1 MRIRRRLPGV
11 RYSVHLLVLL
21 GLLWLIVGATA
32 TTTSAADMAITI
44 QGFAFSPATITV
56 PVGTKVTWT
65 NKDPATHTVTSD
77 TGLFDSKNLTTGG
90 TFSFTFSQA
99 GSFAYHCNIH
109 PRMTATIVVTAAA
122 APATVAAPSA
132 ATVAPTTASAPSTTG
147 SSTTTVLPKT
157 GETRGGYNWGF
168 IIALIAAATVI
179 TGGAMLRLRMGKRQE
194 N

>member
-1 MRIRRRLPGV
+1 MRIRRRLPGL
-11 RYSVHLLVLL
+11 RYGMHLLVLL

-32 TTTSAADMAITI
+32 TSAADTAITI

-90 TFSFTFSQA
+90 TFSFTFTQA

-122 APATVAAPSA
+122 APVVA
-132 ATVAPTTASAPSTTG
+132 APTTASAPSTTG
-147 SSTTTVLPKT
+147 SPAIAVLPKT
-157 GETRGGYNWGF
+157 GAAQRNRGPGL
-168 IIALIAAATVI
+168 LIVLVAGATVI
-179 TGGAMLRLRMGKRQE
+179 AVGAMLRLRTGKSRR